1 MEKPKSRHI
10 WRCVKYYLKVCLAKG
25 QSPDTIRGKYSG
37 LKKFV
42 KWCFKQDIKY
52 IDEIN
57 LDLADDYLEYLN
69 SYRKPL
75 DDKPLSKAQKRN
87 LLTFVKTFVKALYTK
102 EILTKHPLE
111 HLELPS
117 KGRQLPKALFSVD
130 EIERILSQTLLF
142 GMKGLR
148 DRVIL
153 ETFFASGIRRTE
165 LSYLELED
173 VDFTAKL
180 LRINHGKGDK
190 ERIVPISKRACEWL
204 ALYISKVR
212 PMFTYIASSNALFLA
227 NNGKKYKP
235 NKLSDMASGYVK
247 LAGINRQGSCYL
259 FRHATATTMLENG
272 ADLRYVQEMLGH
284 ASISTT
290 QIYTHVC
297 KNTLS
302 GVYNNSHPSAKKSS
316 GLFK

>member
-1 MEKPKSRHI
+1 MEKPKTRHI
-10 WRCVKYYLKVCLAKG
+10 WRCVKYYLDVCLAKG
-25 QSPDTIRGKYSG
+25 QSSYTVKGKYSG

-42 KWCFKQDIKY
+42 KWCFKQNIKY

-75 DDKPLSKAQKRN
+75 DDEPLSKAQKRN
-87 LLTFVKTFVKALYTK
+87 LLTFLKTFIKTLYTK
-102 EILTKHPLE
+102 GVLDKYALE

-117 KGRQLPKALFSVD
+117 KGRQLPKAIFSVD
-130 EIERILSQTLLF
+130 EIERILSQTLIF

-165 LSYLELED
+165 LSLLELKD
-173 VDFTAKL
+173 VDFNGKL

-190 ERIVPISKRACEWL
+190 ERIVPISRRACEWL

-227 NNGKKYKP
+227 NNGKRYKP

-247 LAGINRQGSCYL
+247 LAGICRQGSCYL
-259 FRHATATTMLENG
+259 FRHATATTMLDNG
-272 ADLRYVQEMLGH
+272 ADLRHVQEMLGH

-290 QIYTHVC
+290 QIYTYVSRS
-297 KNTLS
+297 KLS
-302 GVYNNSHPSAKKSS
+302 GVYDISHPSARKGS
-316 GLFK
+316 GLFN